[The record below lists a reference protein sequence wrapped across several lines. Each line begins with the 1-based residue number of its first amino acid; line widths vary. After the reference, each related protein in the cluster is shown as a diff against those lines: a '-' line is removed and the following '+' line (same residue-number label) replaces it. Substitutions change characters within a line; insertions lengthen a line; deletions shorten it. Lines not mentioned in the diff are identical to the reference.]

1 MYLKDDQKGMSI
13 RWYKRYWTVLIVA
26 LGVMGISGC
35 SKVNSNGSLST
46 TPETELSEYVTD
58 NTVSP
63 AETEITSDR
72 DQQISNMLICWNNEV
87 FSFENS
93 SLDIAGLYKN
103 VDELLWIAPRGGAG
117 IDSEGNQI
125 EAASN
130 ELIQLSE
137 NMASGDKIEEDVLLL
152 RLNRK
157 YAVEN
162 TPMSYKDIVMY
173 RDNEDAYLAW
183 QMAGDLNT
191 WYLFRLPGYGEWLE
205 KEVAIFMR
213 CATGL

>member
-1 MYLKDDQKGMSI
+1 MYLKDDQKGTSI
-13 RWYKRYWTVLIVA
+13 RWYKRCWAVLTAA
-26 LGVMGISGC
+26 LGLMVISGC
-35 SKVNSNGSLST
+35 SKGNSSVNLPAVS
-46 TPETELSEYVTD
+46 ETELSEDVTD
-58 NTVSP
+58 HTVPP
-63 AETEITSDR
+63 AETEITSGGDL
-72 DQQISNMLICWNNEV
+72 QTSTMLICWNNDV

-93 SLDIAGLYKN
+93 SLDIAGLYEN
-103 VDELLWIAPRGGAG
+103 VEALLWIAPRGGAG

-137 NMASGDKIEEDVLLL
+137 NMASGDRIEEDVLLL
-152 RLNRK
+152 RINRE

-183 QMAGDLNT
+183 QMADDRNT

-205 KEVAIFMR
+205 KEVAIYMR

>member
-1 MYLKDDQKGMSI
+1 
-13 RWYKRYWTVLIVA
+13 
-26 LGVMGISGC
+26 
-35 SKVNSNGSLST
+35 
-46 TPETELSEYVTD
+46 
-58 NTVSP
+58 
-63 AETEITSDR
+63 
-72 DQQISNMLICWNNEV
+72 MLICWNNEV

-93 SLDIAGLYKN
+93 SLDIAGLYES
-103 VDELLWIAPRGGAG
+103 VEALLWIAPRGGAG

-137 NMASGDKIEEDVLLL
+137 NMASGDRIEEDVLLL
-152 RLNRK
+152 RINRE

-183 QMAGDLNT
+183 QMADDRNA

-205 KEVAIFMR
+205 KEVAIYMR